1 MKIAVHQPQYIPWL
15 GYIHKMANV
24 DLFVFLDNVQ
34 YKKREFQNRN
44 RIKTPSGPI
53 WLTVPVLT
61 KGNFFQKISE
71 VKIDNQERWREK
83 HYETLKRNYSK
94 APFFKTYQNF
104 LDEIYRKEWNYLVEL
119 NIATVNYLKNALKI
133 TTPIKLESEIGTTKT
148 HTERIIEICKKTGA
162 DTYLSGAGGKDYMDE
177 GLFEQNK
184 IKLEYQEFIFPVY
197 PQLYGDFIPNLS
209 ALDLIFNCGPD
220 SKKKLFI

>member
-15 GYIHKMANV
+15 GYFHKMANV

-104 LDEIYRKEWNYLVEL
+104 LDEIYGKEWDYLIDL
-119 NIATVNYLKNALKI
+119 NVATVNYLKDALKI

>member
-1 MKIAVHQPQYIPWL
+1 
-15 GYIHKMANV
+15 MANV

-104 LDEIYRKEWNYLVEL
+104 LDEIYGKEWDYLIDL
-119 NIATVNYLKNALKI
+119 NVATVNYLKDALKI